1 MTITYC
7 IYTVIIETLGLFYS
21 DLRKLPSRKIGRSI
35 ELLSISHASYI
46 DLYCMYVLR
55 IARLIN
61 ALASINRVS
70 RGDAFRHARPPS
82 FPGSFAGETGIIGN
96 NQIGRIGPN
105 PFKSDL
111 HFWVQY
117 HGCQLF
123 QQ

>member
-1 MTITYC
+1 MIMTITDC

-70 RGDAFRHARPPS
+70 RGDAFRHARPP
-82 FPGSFAGETGIIGN
+82 
-96 NQIGRIGPN
+96 
-105 PFKSDL
+105 
-111 HFWVQY
+111 HFQGALLERLV
-117 HGCQLF
+117 
-123 QQ
+123 